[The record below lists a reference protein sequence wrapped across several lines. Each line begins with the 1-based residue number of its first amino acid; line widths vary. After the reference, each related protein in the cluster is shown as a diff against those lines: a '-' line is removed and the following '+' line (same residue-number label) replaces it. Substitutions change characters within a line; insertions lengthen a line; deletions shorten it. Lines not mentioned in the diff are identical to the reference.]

1 MKKFL
6 AASVFIL
13 VILAG
18 SQTRAGRVSF
28 GVKGGL
34 NLSNISVSPKP
45 MDVAEFK
52 TLPGLTAGIFFSVNF
67 GPFAI
72 QPEFLY
78 ARRGTEYE
86 AYIDDGFDNVR
97 WHHDYL
103 EAILLLKW
111 SILRAGPTRPF
122 ILAGLSCGYL
132 SKATTVIYDTE
143 GLEVA
148 RVDSRDY
155 FRKNELAALI
165 GGGFEFRVR
174 LAKFSLEG
182 RYHLGLSSVALT
194 GYEVDRIKNKSLTI
208 LAGISF

>member
-18 SQTRAGRVSF
+18 IKARAGRLSF
-28 GVKGGL
+28 GLKGGL
-34 NLSNISVSPKP
+34 NLSNISVSPRP
-45 MDVAEFK
+45 VEVAGFK

-67 GPFAI
+67 GPVAV
-72 QPEFLY
+72 QPEFMF

-86 AYIDDGFDNVR
+86 AYIDEGIHNVQ

-111 SILRAGPTRPF
+111 SILRTGPARPFLMAGP
-122 ILAGLSCGYL
+122 SCGYL
-132 SKATTVIYDTE
+132 SKATSVIYDTE

-155 FRKNELAALI
+155 FRKNELAAVI

-174 LAKFSLEG
+174 LAKFS
-182 RYHLGLSSVALT
+182 
-194 GYEVDRIKNKSLTI
+194 
-208 LAGISF
+208 